1 MRLNSDPSTDHEYSK
16 TPASKNIGVFD
27 YTSEVAE
34 SAIKMINLF
43 DADLKNNDITS
54 PLKVAMN
61 QLSKNAP

>member
-1 MRLNSDPSTDHEYSK
+1 LRLNSDPSTDHEYSK

-43 DADLKNNDITS
+43 DADL
-54 PLKVAMN
+54 
-61 QLSKNAP
+61 